1 MASPVKTYQEEMHGN
16 LGFFAS
22 WLPADP
28 VDVGDIGV
36 LEGGRFRRVGT
47 LAELGI
53 PCDVEVTP
61 GKSAMQFTSTEGV
74 QLDASGGANVQAA
87 ARFEV
92 SIRFSGAG
100 AFVFHASGLQLR
112 RLRNRGQVA
121 EAMLDNYERKR
132 WKKEWLLVESVHAA
146 ERASIII
153 SEDNAARLV
162 LAADVK
168 LPPTISLA
176 DPKVGFEVA
185 ATEGK
190 LFQTLGAKN
199 LHPLYS
205 CLRIRDPLFGQA
217 EVMPVRGP
225 GDAANR
231 LARPGIDELI
241 ES

>member
-1 MASPVKTYQEEMHGN
+1 MASPVRTYQEEMHGN
-16 LGFFAS
+16 LGFFAT

-28 VDVGDIGV
+28 VDVGDIGIF
-36 LEGGRFRRVGT
+36 EGGRFRQVSS

-53 PCDVEVTP
+53 PCEVEVTP
-61 GKSAMQFTSTEGV
+61 GKSGMQFTSTEGV
-74 QLDASGGANVQAA
+74 QLDASGGASVPAA
-87 ARFEV
+87 ARLEV

-112 RLRNRGQVA
+112 RLRNRSQVA
-121 EAMLDNYERKR
+121 EAMLANYERKR

-153 SEDNAARLV
+153 SEDNSARLV

-168 LPPTISLA
+168 LPQSISLA
-176 DPKVGFEVA
+176 DPKVGFEVS

-205 CLRIRDPLFGQA
+205 CLRVKDPIFGQA

-225 GDAANR
+225 GDVANH
-231 LARPGIDELI
+231 LARPGIDELL